1 MRALAFFAFFLRFAM
16 VRLFLEFFT
25 RVFTRPAF
33 FEDDFF
39 FDAGL
44 VEVDRVEGIDAEA
57 GVGFIGDEA

>member
-1 MRALAFFAFFLRFAM
+1 M